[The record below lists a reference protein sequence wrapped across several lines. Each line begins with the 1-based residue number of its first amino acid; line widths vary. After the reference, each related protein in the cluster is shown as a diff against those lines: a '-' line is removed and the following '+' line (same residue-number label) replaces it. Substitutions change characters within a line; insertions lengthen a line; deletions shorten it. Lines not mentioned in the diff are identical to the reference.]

1 MEGNI
6 EILILGTIHL
16 GDSSD
21 YYRRDPA
28 RIGNRLLEPL
38 IDRLSIF
45 SPDAIFVE
53 FPSEDEIALS
63 VMKYGNFAPYVEVA
77 AELQKELGVGYVQA
91 GKIADEKLLAGEFAR
106 AIPYLVA
113 AYRIPSAL
121 LNWFRL
127 DDRDRKSFPPYLS
140 RYLSTFAA
148 SSGEIGEIATPLALR
163 LKHMNLHSMDAIVE
177 DVPEDM
183 TDELMEAF
191 RTLNEKAPFL
201 KSLFDDINRLFEE
214 YSKRGNLL
222 EFYRR
227 INNYDI
233 LRDLERQWD
242 ALKQFGGDVGRI
254 KFLTWQVRNSRMVS
268 TIADKSARMQS
279 SRALVIV
286 GLSHKLIME
295 RFIVAFDGFRV
306 VSVEDVLG

>member
-1 MEGNI
+1 MERNI
-6 EILILGTIHL
+6 EILVLGTIHL

-21 YYRRDPA
+21 YYRRESA
-28 RIGNRLLEPL
+28 RIENRLLEPL
-38 IDRLSIF
+38 IDRLSTF

-53 FPSEDEIALS
+53 FPSEDEIALG
-63 VMKYGNFAPYVEVA
+63 VKEYGNFAPYVEVA
-77 AELQKELGVGYVQA
+77 AKLQKELGVGYAQA
-91 GKIADEKLLAGEFAR
+91 GKIADEKLSAGEFAR

-127 DDRDRKSFPPYLS
+127 DDRESLPPYLS

-148 SSGEIGEIATPLALR
+148 SSGEIGRIAVPLALR
-163 LKHMNLHSMDAIVE
+163 LNHMNLHSMDAIVE
-177 DVPEDM
+177 DVPPDM

-201 KSLFDDINRLFEE
+201 KSLFDEINRLFEE

-242 ALKQFGGDVGRI
+242 ALRRFGGNVGRI

-268 TIADKSARMQS
+268 AIVDRSARMQF
-279 SRALVIV
+279 SRVLIIV

-295 RFIVAFDGFRV
+295 RFISAFDGLRI